1 MGARKEFTSL
11 QTRNKMKTI
20 IVLLALIF
28 MSCSGLSWQTTSNG
42 YTYFNNRVSGCEAP
56 YPKTPMKKTNYNTQA
71 YYWQRR

>member
-1 MGARKEFTSL
+1 
-11 QTRNKMKTI
+11 MKTI